1 MMSLETYR
9 LDTASLSD
17 PVTLNDWIINI
28 KLHKRDT
35 ASLSDPVI

>member
-17 PVTLNDWIINI
+17 PVTLNDWIITPQPLMS
-28 KLHKRDT
+28 KALKYR
-35 ASLSDPVI
+35 